1 MYILYKLIQQMRRLI
16 DTRMGEEEEF
26 TIQGS
31 GCLFQ
36 VFKKLF
42 KLVDR

>member
-1 MYILYKLIQQMRRLI
+1 VQQMKRLI
-16 DTRMGEEEEF
+16 HPRLGEEGQF
-26 TIQGS
+26 KIQGA